1 MFLYIYSS
9 FILHCELLVPMG
21 RIWSKKFSYLE
32 VTLEGTEKDRA
43 GGEGPVGGAGDP
55 RDVAQKVLRGVARTR
70 RTTARGLPR
79 AKRRVRARAKKKKVV
94 GSGVD
99 VR

>member
-1 MFLYIYSS
+1 
-9 FILHCELLVPMG
+9 MG